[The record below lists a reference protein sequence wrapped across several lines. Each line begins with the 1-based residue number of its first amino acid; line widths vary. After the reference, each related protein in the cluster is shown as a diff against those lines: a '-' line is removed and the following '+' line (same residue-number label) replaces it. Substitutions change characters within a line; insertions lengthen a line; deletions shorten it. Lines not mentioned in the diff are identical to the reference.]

1 MDLGCSVAESPH
13 YEFDTESSSVGDCI
27 LCDREGPVRM
37 GCATPGVAPL
47 MQSGILADRRLPPM
61 ISVFPFV

>member
-1 MDLGCSVAESPH
+1 M
-13 YEFDTESSSVGDCI
+13 
-27 LCDREGPVRM
+27 RM

-61 ISVFPFV
+61 ISVFPFVKISFF